1 MSEGNKK
8 SGGNFKAQSAVT
20 QARNKRLK
28 GERHAKRMHKQAE
41 KFSARVHAWDVAE
54 GDAKCPV
61 PRGTARAA
69 RRAHLSVLYTKRQAA
84 AQAAAL
90 AG

>member
-8 SGGNFKAQSAVT
+8 SGGNFKAQSVVT

-28 GERHAKRMHKQAE
+28 GERHAKRMAE
-41 KFSARVHAWDVAE
+41 QDSKRPIGVVAGAMARVDI
-54 GDAKCPV
+54 KV